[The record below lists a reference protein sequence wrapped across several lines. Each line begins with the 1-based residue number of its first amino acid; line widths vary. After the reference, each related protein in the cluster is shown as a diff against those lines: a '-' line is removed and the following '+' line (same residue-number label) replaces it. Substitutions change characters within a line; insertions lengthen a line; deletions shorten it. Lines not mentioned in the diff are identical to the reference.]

1 MTFLLVLFCATVI
14 FLVAYWLRKFLFH
27 IMWFLLV
34 IALLGLPVLFLDLHI
49 GMGMISYSLAIMA
62 VTCVTILVST
72 AIVGL
77 VAAPLLLLRSL
88 FKRIFGID

>member
-1 MTFLLVLFCATVI
+1 MTFIIVLFYASI
-14 FLVAYWLRKFLFH
+14 FLLVAYWLRKALLY
-27 IMWFLLV
+27 IMWFLLGLG
-34 IALLGLPVLFLDLHI
+34 LLGLPVMLVDLDI
-49 GMGMISYSLAIMA
+49 GLGMVSYSVAIMA
-62 VTCVTILVST
+62 VTCVTVLVSV